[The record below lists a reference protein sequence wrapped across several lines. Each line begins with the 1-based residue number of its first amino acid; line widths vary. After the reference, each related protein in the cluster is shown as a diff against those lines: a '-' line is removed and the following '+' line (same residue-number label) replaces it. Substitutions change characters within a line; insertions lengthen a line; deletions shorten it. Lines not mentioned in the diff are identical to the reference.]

1 MHSRPMDWVP
11 DLSDRPGP
19 KYLSIARAM
28 AEDIATGALQ
38 PGTQL
43 PTHRE
48 LAYQLGVTVGTVSR
62 AYAEATR
69 RGLIDGEV
77 GRGTFVRRRIGRDM
91 GEIPAGANRGGIDFG
106 LNFPPMGNTE
116 RDAFSDALKE
126 IADSR
131 DLMNLM
137 AYAPHGGAPRHR
149 QAAADW
155 MRALGV
161 DTDASRAIVTT
172 GGQNGM
178 LAAFA
183 ALVQAGDTI
192 LVEKLTYPGIVP
204 LAEMLGLKVQPVDM
218 DAEGVRPDS
227 LEEAC
232 RSFAPRALYCMPT
245 LQNPTNAVMGEQR
258 RRDIAAIAE
267 RYNLILVE
275 DDLYRFLVADAP
287 PPLANYLP
295 DQTIFI
301 TSAAKQLAPGLRIG
315 GVSAPRAMVPKLE
328 RAMRAS
334 TWMASPAMAEVFS
347 LWVDRGIAGILARE
361 KAEEMRGRQAA
372 AAEILQGFAFAGHP
386 TSMHLWLTVPEPWTD
401 RDAVAVLGEHGVI
414 ASSGQVFATA
424 PGAGRNRLRLS
435 LGNPKDLKIVR
446 HGLGVIAETLAG
458 APQQAASIV

>member
-1 MHSRPMDWVP
+1 MHRPALEWLP
-11 DLSDRPGP
+11 DLSGLPGP
-19 KYLSIARAM
+19 KYLAIARAM
-28 AEDIATGALQ
+28 AEDIATGRLA
-38 PGTQL
+38 PGTQM

-91 GEIPAGANRGGIDFG
+91 GEIPVGANRGGIDFG
-106 LNFPPMGNTE
+106 LNYPPIGGPE
-116 RDAFSDALKE
+116 QEAFSAALHE

-131 DLMNLM
+131 DLMSLL

-155 MRALGV
+155 MESLGV
-161 DTDASRAIVTT
+161 ETEASRSIVTT
-172 GGQNGM
+172 GAQNGM
-178 LAAFA
+178 LATFA

-204 LAEMLGLKVQPVDM
+204 LAEMLGLKVQPVEL
-218 DAEGVRPDS
+218 DAEGVDPDA

-245 LQNPTNAVMGEQR
+245 LQNPTNTVMGAKR
-258 RRDIAAIAE
+258 RERIAEVAE

-275 DDLYRFLVADAP
+275 DDIYRFLVDNAP
-287 PPLANYLP
+287 PPLSNFLP
-295 DQTIFI
+295 DQSVFI
-301 TSAAKQLAPGLRIG
+301 TSAAKQLVPGLRIG
-315 GVSAPRAMVPKLE
+315 GVSAPRAMIPRLE

-334 TWMASPAMAEVFS
+334 TWMAAPAMAEVFA
-347 LWVDRGIAGILARE
+347 LWVDRGIARKFATG
-361 KAEEMRGRQAA
+361 KAQEMRRRQQA
-372 AAEILQGFAFAGHP
+372 AAEILKGFEFAQHP
-386 TSMHLWLTVPEPWTD
+386 TSMHLWLTVPAPWTD
-401 RDAVAVLGEHGVI
+401 RDAVAVLAEQGLNV
-414 ASSGQVFATA
+414 SSGQVFATA

-435 LGNPKDLKIVR
+435 LGNPKDLKTVR
-446 HGLGVIAETLAG
+446 HGLTLVADTLTG

>member
-1 MHSRPMDWVP
+1 MHRPALEWLP
-11 DLSDRPGP
+11 DLSGSAGP
-19 KYLSIARAM
+19 KYLAIARAM
-28 AEDIATGALQ
+28 AEDIATGRLA

-91 GEIPAGANRGGIDFG
+91 GEIPIGANRGGIDFG
-106 LNFPPMGNTE
+106 LNYPPLGASE
-116 RDAFSDALKE
+116 REAFAAAMHE
-126 IADSR
+126 IADGR
-131 DLMNLM
+131 DLMNLL

-149 QAAADW
+149 RAAADW
-155 MRALGV
+155 MVSLGV
-161 DTDASRAIVTT
+161 KTDADRAIVTT

-178 LAAFA
+178 LAAFS

-204 LAEMLGLKVQPVDM
+204 LAEMLGLKVQPVELDGEGLSP
-218 DAEGVRPDS
+218 DA

-232 RSFAPRALYCMPT
+232 RSFAPRALYFMPT
-245 LQNPTNAVMGEQR
+245 LQNPTNTIMSAKRREQVAE
-258 RRDIAAIAE
+258 IAA

-275 DDLYRFLVADAP
+275 DDIYRFLVEDAP
-287 PPLANYLP
+287 EPLSNLLP
-295 DQTIFI
+295 DQSIFI

-315 GVSAPRAMVPKLE
+315 GVSAPRAMVPRLE

-334 TWMASPAMAEVFS
+334 TWMAAPAMAEIFA
-347 LWVDRGIAGILARE
+347 LWVDRGIALRLARE
-361 KAEEMRGRQAA
+361 KAEEMRKRQQA
-372 AAEILQGFAFAGHP
+372 AAEILQGFEFAQHP
-386 TSMHLWLTVPEPWTD
+386 TSMHLWLMVPAPWTD
-401 RDAVAVLGEHGVI
+401 RDAVAVLGEQGVSV
-414 ASSGQVFATA
+414 SSGQVFATA

-435 LGNPKDLKIVR
+435 LGNPKDLKTVR
-446 HGLGVIAETLAG
+446 HGLTLVADTLAG
-458 APQQAASIV
+458 APHQAASIV